1 MTLRAL
7 AAEAEAALRSG
18 PHPERARRDV
28 ESLLLHLLAQ
38 NRAWLLANW
47 DAAASAET
55 QAALRGLIARR
66 CSGEPI
72 QYITGVAEFFA
83 LPFSVSPQ
91 VLIPRPE
98 TEHLVE
104 DVLRLAAQFASPAI
118 RIADI
123 GTGSGA
129 IAIALAHS
137 LPYAQIF
144 ATDLSPEALSVAQQN
159 AAQNRVAD
167 RISFLEGD
175 LLAPLAGQTFSIIAS
190 NPPYVPLRDR
200 DSLAVEVREF
210 EPHSALF
217 SGEDG
222 LATYRRLIP
231 AARELLAPGGW
242 LVMEIGFGQEPAIRE
257 SLLAGGFIDVRF
269 VPDYQGIPR
278 VAAGR
283 NYE

>member
-1 MTLRAL
+1 
-7 AAEAEAALRSG
+7 
-18 PHPERARRDV
+18 
-28 ESLLLHLLAQ
+28 
-38 NRAWLLANW
+38 
-47 DAAASAET
+47 
-55 QAALRGLIARR
+55 
-66 CSGEPI
+66 
-72 QYITGVAEFFA
+72 
-83 LPFSVSPQ
+83 
-91 VLIPRPE
+91 
-98 TEHLVE
+98 
-104 DVLRLAAQFASPAI
+104 
-118 RIADI
+118 
-123 GTGSGA
+123 
-129 IAIALAHS
+129 
-137 LPYAQIF
+137 
-144 ATDLSPEALSVAQQN
+144 
-159 AAQNRVAD
+159 
-167 RISFLEGD
+167 
-175 LLAPLAGQTFSIIAS
+175 
-190 NPPYVPLRDR
+190 LRDR